1 MTLTK
6 VTSYNIGV
14 RDKQT
19 FLKEINIMKKILAVL
34 LATSSVAVFA
44 DTFQDF
50 NNNVYATYNYT
61 NASTQY
67 QVNNL
72 GTGNV
77 SKTKDISTYYNGWGI
92 GGTFQSKN
100 DIWVNANAT
109 SGSIGGDNTSTNAGQ
124 MDIRAGY
131 AFQFFGNEDSG
142 FQIIP
147 YASFGVYNVP
157 SVDVSQF
164 GSFQNVKTGYSPAYS
179 YGLGVQPEYRL
190 LNSLKVSLALGMS
203 GTQAYGQQSFNYAV
217 TPEVQYD
224 IAKTVMVS
232 VGYTYSNAFNAQ
244 DNVYGANGANTVT
257 AKVGYLF

>member
-1 MTLTK
+1 
-6 VTSYNIGV
+6 
-14 RDKQT
+14 
-19 FLKEINIMKKILAVL
+19 MKKILAVL

-61 NASTQY
+61 NASSQY
-67 QVNNL
+67 QVKNPLTGATVKTDNL
-72 GTGNV
+72 
-77 SKTKDISTYYNGWGI
+77 STYYNGWGI
-92 GGTFQSKN
+92 GGTFQTKN

-109 SGSIGGDNTSTNAGQ
+109 SGSMGANNVSTNAGQ

-157 SVDVSQF
+157 SVDAQAV
-164 GSFQNVKTGYSPAYS
+164 GSFQNVQTGYTPAYS

-190 LNSLKVSLALGMS
+190 LNSLKVSLALGLA

-232 VGYTYSNAFNAQ
+232 VGYTYSNAFNAE

>member
-1 MTLTK
+1 
-6 VTSYNIGV
+6 
-14 RDKQT
+14 
-19 FLKEINIMKKILAVL
+19 MKKILAVL

-50 NNNVYATYNYT
+50 NNNIYAQYQYT
-61 NASTQY
+61 NFSTP
-67 QVNNL
+67 
-72 GTGNV
+72 
-77 SKTKDISTYYNGWGI
+77 TKDFGNISTYYNGWGV
-92 GGTFQSKN
+92 GGTFQTKN
-100 DIWVNANAT
+100 DIWVNASAT
-109 SGSIGGDNTSTNAGQ
+109 AGSLGASDVNQNGSQ
-124 MDIRAGY
+124 MSIRAGY

-147 YASFGVYNVP
+147 YASFSAMNVAT
-157 SVDVSQF
+157 VDF
-164 GSFQNVKTGYSPAYS
+164 GSEGFTMGVTPAYT

-190 LNSLKVSLALGMS
+190 LNSLKVSLGLGLA
-203 GTQAYGQQSFNYAV
+203 GTQFNGTQNFAYSV